1 VANSGPVG
9 RCRDLVK
16 VFDADTGSVV
26 ALAGVDI
33 EVRPGEVTV
42 LIGPSGSGKSTLLSM
57 LGLRDSPTA
66 GAVTWDDR
74 PVLDLSRRERASL
87 RGHILWV
94 TQRSST
100 ALFPHLS
107 SEKHIEQTMRA
118 TGATDQD
125 PVEILDRVGLVPLRS
140 TPTRFLSG
148 GEQQRLAVASAV
160 VARPPVLI
168 ADEPT
173 AELDDH
179 SSSLVFN
186 ELAALAE
193 TGSTVVVATHDP
205 RVRAM
210 ATRVVEL
217 RDGILVAEG
226 VGDGRLRARI
236 DSRRRVELPAAAV
249 EALGSE
255 HVEITVTDRGV
266 LLTPA
271 DPS

>member
-1 VANSGPVG
+1 VVNSGPVG
-9 RCRDLVK
+9 RCTDLVK

-26 ALAGVDI
+26 ALAGVDF
-33 EVRPGEVTV
+33 EARPGEVTV
-42 LIGPSGSGKSTLLSM
+42 LIGPSGSGKSTLLAM
-57 LGLRDSPTA
+57 LGLRGEPTA
-66 GAVTWDDR
+66 GTVTWDGR
-74 PVLDLSRRERASL
+74 PVSDLTRRERAGL
-87 RGHILWV
+87 RGRILWV
-94 TQRSST
+94 TQRPST

-107 SEKHIEQTMRA
+107 TEKHVEQTMRA
-118 TGATDQD
+118 TGSAERD
-125 PVEILDRVGLVPLRS
+125 PTEILDRVGLLPLRS

-179 SSSLVFN
+179 SSSLVFG
-186 ELAALAE
+186 ELTALAE
-193 TGSTVVVATHDP
+193 AGSTVVVATHDP
-205 RVRAM
+205 RVRSL

-217 RDGILVAEG
+217 RDGILVAEALG
-226 VGDGRLRARI
+226 GGRLRARI
-236 DSRRRVELPAAAV
+236 DARRRVELPAEAV
-249 EALGSE
+249 AALGTV

-266 LLTPA
+266 LLTAA